1 MAGWKRAGVAGNGRR
16 GASSGVGWSATVSG
30 KMKGPAETPATTLLR
45 QHGVAYTE
53 HVYEYVEHGGTGVSS
68 SALGVDEHHVVKT
81 LIFEDDK
88 RRPLCVLMHGDRK
101 VSTKE
106 LARQIGAKRVAPCTQ
121 EDAMRHSGY
130 LVGGC
135 SPFGLRK
142 PMPVY
147 MEKSILDIDRIYING
162 GKRGFLVGLPPAD
175 VVRVVQPVLVSAALA
190 E

>member
-1 MAGWKRAGVAGNGRR
+1 MLK
-16 GASSGVGWSATVSG
+16 
-30 KMKGPAETPATTLLR
+30 

-53 HVYEYVEHGGTGVSS
+53 HVYDYVEHGGTSVSS
-68 SALGVDEHHVVKT
+68 ASLGVDEHHVVKT

-88 RRPLCVLMHGDRK
+88 RHPLCVLMHGDRK

-106 LARQIGAKRVAPCTQ
+106 LARQIGAKRVAPCKP

-130 LVGGC
+130 PVGGC

-142 PMPVY
+142 PMPVF
-147 MEKSILDIDRIYING
+147 MEESILALDRILING
-162 GKRGFLVGLPPAD
+162 GKRGFLVGLPPKEVA
-175 VVRVVQPVLVSAALA
+175 RVVNPQMVNAALV

>member
-1 MAGWKRAGVAGNGRR
+1 MLKKHAV
-16 GASSGVGWSATVSG
+16 T
-30 KMKGPAETPATTLLR
+30 
-45 QHGVAYTE
+45 YTE

-81 LIFEDDK
+81 LIFEDDQ

-106 LARQIGAKRVAPCTQ
+106 LARQIGVKRVAPCKP
-121 EDAMRHSGY
+121 EDATRHSGY

-147 MEKSILDIDRIYING
+147 LEKTILDIEKIYING
-162 GKRGFLVGLPPAD
+162 GRRGFLVGMSPNDL
-175 VVRVVQPVLVSAALA
+175 VRVVAPTIVSASLI

>member
-1 MAGWKRAGVAGNGRR
+1 MAKH
-16 GASSGVGWSATVSG
+16 SES
-30 KMKGPAETPATTLLR
+30 PATAMLKK
-45 QHGVAYTE
+45 HAVAYTE
-53 HVYEYVEHGGTGVSS
+53 HAYEYVEHGGTGVSS
-68 SALGVDEHHVVKT
+68 AALGVDEHHVVKT
-81 LIFEDDK
+81 LIFEDDQ

-106 LARQIGAKRVAPCTQ
+106 LARQIGVKRVAPCKP
-121 EDAMRHSGY
+121 EDATRHSGF

-147 MEKSILDIDRIYING
+147 LEKTILDIEKIYING
-162 GKRGFLVGLPPAD
+162 GRRGFLVGMSPNDL
-175 VVRVVQPVLVSAALA
+175 VRVVAPTIVSASLI